1 MLNTSLAEPL
11 SPVSRVM
18 AQLWSLIYPAVRE
31 LFTLRS
37 STDTVAVLAADM
49 VIEAIE
55 QAERGVVARGSV
67 TDSPEDMITF
77 FGRYVFCYFIFSGI
91 FTIFFPAGCKTSG
104 LRLPPPSLAAWP
116 TIPWL
121 SKHSGD

>member
-11 SPVSRVM
+11 SPVSRIM

-55 QAERGVVARGSV
+55 QAER
-67 TDSPEDMITF
+67 
-77 FGRYVFCYFIFSGI
+77 
-91 FTIFFPAGCKTSG
+91 
-104 LRLPPPSLAAWP
+104 
-116 TIPWL
+116 
-121 SKHSGD
+121 